1 MLNSPI
7 ASSLLLFVILITAII
22 LGVAIGSVPIPPRII
37 TDLILD
43 RMSITNITIDEISKY
58 STILFDIR
66 MPRVALMALTG
77 AAHATAGATYQG
89 LFRNPLA
96 DPYLVGVASGAGLGA
111 TIAITTN
118 LNSDPLG
125 ISIITIAAFAGG
137 IITVAIVVMAARVSK
152 TTPVTTMLLA
162 GIAIGSFAT
171 AATTLLM
178 LRRPDGLQRAFNW
191 MLGAYLG
198 GGWTPVKIMIP
209 YMVLGSLL
217 IFINA
222 RALNVF
228 QLGEEQAQQ
237 LGIHVERLKIILIAS
252 ATLMTASAVAFGGL
266 IGFVGLIVPHAMR
279 ILTGPD
285 YRRLLPCCLLGG
297 ASFLVLSDLAARNIM
312 APQELPV
319 GIITALTGTPFFIFL
334 LRKLKR
340 SVF

>member
-37 TDLILD
+37 MDLILN
-43 RMSITNITIDEISKY
+43 RMSITNITIEEISKY

-77 AAHATAGATYQG
+77 AALATAGATYQG

-137 IITVAIVVMAARVSK
+137 IITVGIVVMTARVSK

-171 AATTLLM
+171 ASTTLLM

-198 GGWTPVKIMIP
+198 GGWDPVKIMIP
-209 YMVLGSLL
+209 YMVLGSLF

-237 LGIHVERLKIILIAS
+237 LGINVERLKIILIAA

-266 IGFVGLIVPHAMR
+266 IGFVGLIVPHALR

-297 ASFLVLSDLAARNIM
+297 ASFLILSDLAARNIM

>member
-43 RMSITNITIDEISKY
+43 RLSFTNITIEEISKY

-77 AAHATAGATYQG
+77 AALATAGATYQG

-137 IITVAIVVMAARVSK
+137 IITVGIVVMTARVSK

-191 MLGAYLG
+191 MLGSYLG
-198 GGWTPVKIMIP
+198 GGCTRVIIMIP

-279 ILTGPD
+279 ILT
-285 YRRLLPCCLLGG
+285 
-297 ASFLVLSDLAARNIM
+297 
-312 APQELPV
+312 
-319 GIITALTGTPFFIFL
+319 
-334 LRKLKR
+334 
-340 SVF
+340 

>member
-77 AAHATAGATYQG
+77 AALATAGATYQG

-191 MLGAYLG
+191 MLGSYLG
-198 GGWTPVKIMIP
+198 GGWAPVKIMIP

>member
-22 LGVAIGSVPIPPRII
+22 LGVAIGSVPIPLRII

-43 RMSITNITIDEISKY
+43 RLHITNITIEDISKY

-77 AAHATAGATYQG
+77 AALATAGATYQG

-118 LNSDPLG
+118 LNANPLG
-125 ISIITIAAFAGG
+125 ISIITMAAFAGG
-137 IITVAIVVMAARVSK
+137 IITVGIVVLAARVAK

-198 GGWTPVKIMIP
+198 GGWIPVKIMIP
-209 YMVLGSLL
+209 YMVLGCLL
-217 IFINA
+217 IFTNA

-237 LGIHVERLKIILIAS
+237 LGIHVERLKIILIAA

-266 IGFVGLIVPHAMR
+266 IGFVGLIVPHALR

>member
-37 TDLILD
+37 MDLILN
-43 RMSITNITIDEISKY
+43 RMSITNITIEEISKY

-77 AAHATAGATYQG
+77 AALATAGATYQG

-137 IITVAIVVMAARVSK
+137 IITVGIVVMTARVSK

-171 AATTLLM
+171 ASTTLLM

-209 YMVLGSLL
+209 YMVLGSLF

-237 LGIHVERLKIILIAS
+237 LGINVERLKIILIAA

-266 IGFVGLIVPHAMR
+266 IGFVGLIVPHALR

>member
-43 RMSITNITIDEISKY
+43 RLHITNITIEDISKY

-77 AAHATAGATYQG
+77 AALATAGATYQG

-118 LNSDPLG
+118 LNANPLG
-125 ISIITIAAFAGG
+125 ISIITMSAFTGG
-137 IITVAIVVMAARVSK
+137 IITVGIVVLAARVAK

-198 GGWTPVKIMIP
+198 GGWIPVKIMIP
-209 YMVLGSLL
+209 YMVLGCLL
-217 IFINA
+217 IFTNA

-237 LGIHVERLKIILIAS
+237 LGIHVERLKIILIAA

-266 IGFVGLIVPHAMR
+266 IGFVGLIVPHALR

>member
-7 ASSLLLFVILITAII
+7 ASTLLLFVILITAII

-37 TDLILD
+37 TDLLLD
-43 RMSITNITIDEISKY
+43 RLHITNITIEDISKY

-77 AAHATAGATYQG
+77 AALATAGATYQG

-118 LNSDPLG
+118 LNANPLG
-125 ISIITIAAFAGG
+125 ISIITMAAFAGG
-137 IITVAIVVMAARVSK
+137 IITVGIVVLAARVAK

-198 GGWTPVKIMIP
+198 GGWIPVKIMIP
-209 YMVLGSLL
+209 YMVLGLSL
-217 IFINA
+217 
-222 RALNVF
+222 
-228 QLGEEQAQQ
+228 
-237 LGIHVERLKIILIAS
+237 IHI
-252 ATLMTASAVAFGGL
+252 
-266 IGFVGLIVPHAMR
+266 
-279 ILTGPD
+279 
-285 YRRLLPCCLLGG
+285 
-297 ASFLVLSDLAARNIM
+297 
-312 APQELPV
+312 
-319 GIITALTGTPFFIFL
+319 
-334 LRKLKR
+334 
-340 SVF
+340 

>member
-1 MLNSPI
+1 MKTPI
-7 ASSLLLFVILITAII
+7 AASILLFVILITALV
-22 LGVAIGSVPIPPRII
+22 LGVTIGSVQIPPKIVI
-37 TDLILD
+37 GLILN
-43 RMSITNITIDEISKY
+43 RLSIADVAIEPISKY

-66 MPRVALMALTG
+66 MPRVVLMALTG
-77 AAHATAGATYQG
+77 AALATAGATYQG

-118 LNSDPLG
+118 INSNPLG
-125 ISIITIAAFAGG
+125 LSAITIAAFIGG
-137 IITVAIVVMAARVSK
+137 IITVGIVVMAARVSK

-198 GGWTPVKIMIP
+198 GGWSPVQIMIP

-217 IFINA
+217 IYINA

-237 LGIHVERLKIILIAS
+237 LGIHVERLKILLIAA

-266 IGFVGLIVPHAMR
+266 IGFVGLIVPHALRM
-279 ILTGPD
+279 IIGPD
-285 YRRLLPCCLLGG
+285 YRRLLPCCVLGG

-312 APQELPV
+312 APRELPV

>member
-43 RMSITNITIDEISKY
+43 RLHITNITIEDISKY

-77 AAHATAGATYQG
+77 AALATAGATYQG

-118 LNSDPLG
+118 LNANPLG
-125 ISIITIAAFAGG
+125 ISIITMSAFTGG
-137 IITVAIVVMAARVSK
+137 IITVGIVVLAARVAK

-198 GGWTPVKIMIP
+198 GGWIPVKIMIP
-209 YMVLGSLL
+209 YMVLGCLL
-217 IFINA
+217 IFTNA

-237 LGIHVERLKIILIAS
+237 LGIHVERLKIILIAA

-266 IGFVGLIVPHAMR
+266 IGFVGLIVPHALR

-297 ASFLVLSDLAARNIM
+297 SSFLVLSDLAARNIM

>member
-43 RMSITNITIDEISKY
+43 RLHITNITIEDISKY

-77 AAHATAGATYQG
+77 AALATAGATYQG

-118 LNSDPLG
+118 LNANPLG
-125 ISIITIAAFAGG
+125 ISIITMAAFAGG
-137 IITVAIVVMAARVSK
+137 IITVGIVVLAARVAK

-198 GGWTPVKIMIP
+198 GGWIPVKIMIP
-209 YMVLGSLL
+209 YMVLGCLL
-217 IFINA
+217 IFTNA

-237 LGIHVERLKIILIAS
+237 LGIHVERLKIILIAA

-266 IGFVGLIVPHAMR
+266 IGFVGLIVPHALR

-285 YRRLLPCCLLGG
+285 YRRLLPCCVLGG

-312 APQELPV
+312 APRELPV

>member
-1 MLNSPI
+1 MKTPI
-7 ASSLLLFVILITAII
+7 PAALLLVVILIIAIV
-22 LGVAIGSVPIPPRII
+22 LGIAIGSVQIPPRTIVG
-37 TDLILD
+37 LILD
-43 RMSITNITIDEISKY
+43 RLSIIDFTVEDTSKY

-77 AAHATAGATYQG
+77 AALATAGATYQG

-111 TIAITTN
+111 TIAITMN
-118 LNSDPLG
+118 LHSNPLG
-125 ISIITIAAFAGG
+125 LSTITIAAFAGG
-137 IITVAIVVMAARVSK
+137 IITAGIVVVAARVGP

-198 GGWTPVKIMIP
+198 GGWSTVQVMLPYIMI
-209 YMVLGSLL
+209 GSLL
-217 IFINA
+217 IYLNA

-237 LGIHVERLKIILIAS
+237 LGINVERLKLLLVAA

-266 IGFVGLIVPHAMR
+266 IGFVGLIVPHVLRMFA
-279 ILTGPD
+279 GPD
-285 YRRLLPCCLLGG
+285 YRRLLPFCILGG
-297 ASFLVLSDLAARNIM
+297 ASFLVLSDLAARNLM
-312 APQELPV
+312 APRELPV

>member
-7 ASSLLLFVILITAII
+7 ASTLLLFVILITAII

-37 TDLILD
+37 TDLLLD
-43 RMSITNITIDEISKY
+43 RLHITNITIEDISKY

-77 AAHATAGATYQG
+77 AALATAGATYQG

-96 DPYLVGVASGAGLGA
+96 APYLVGVASGAGLGA

-118 LNSDPLG
+118 LNANPLG
-125 ISIITIAAFAGG
+125 ISIITMAAFAGG
-137 IITVAIVVMAARVSK
+137 IITVGIVVLAARVAK

-198 GGWTPVKIMIP
+198 GGWIPVKIMIP
-209 YMVLGSLL
+209 YMVLGCLL
-217 IFINA
+217 IFTNA

-237 LGIHVERLKIILIAS
+237 LGIHVERLKIILIAA

-266 IGFVGLIVPHAMR
+266 IGFVGLIVPHALR

>member
-22 LGVAIGSVPIPPRII
+22 VGVAIGSVPIPPRII
-37 TDLILD
+37 TDLLLD
-43 RMSITNITIDEISKY
+43 RLHITNITIEEISKY

-77 AAHATAGATYQG
+77 AALATAGATYQG

-162 GIAIGSFAT
+162 GIAIGSFTT

-266 IGFVGLIVPHAMR
+266 IGFVGLIVPHALR

>member
-43 RMSITNITIDEISKY
+43 RMSITNITIEEISKY

-77 AAHATAGATYQG
+77 AALATAGATYQG

-137 IITVAIVVMAARVSK
+137 IITVGIVVMTARVSK

>member
-37 TDLILD
+37 MDLILN
-43 RMSITNITIDEISKY
+43 RMSITNITIEEISKY

-77 AAHATAGATYQG
+77 AALATAGATYQG

-137 IITVAIVVMAARVSK
+137 IITVGIVVMTARVSK

-171 AATTLLM
+171 ASTTLLM

-209 YMVLGSLL
+209 YMVLGSLF

-237 LGIHVERLKIILIAS
+237 LGINVERLKIILIAA

-266 IGFVGLIVPHAMR
+266 IGFVGLIVPHALR

-297 ASFLVLSDLAARNIM
+297 ASFLILSDLAARNIM

>member
-43 RMSITNITIDEISKY
+43 RLHITNITIEDISKY

-77 AAHATAGATYQG
+77 AALATAGATYQG

-118 LNSDPLG
+118 LNANPLG
-125 ISIITIAAFAGG
+125 ISIITMAAFAGG
-137 IITVAIVVMAARVSK
+137 IITVGIVVLAARVAK

-198 GGWTPVKIMIP
+198 GGWIPVKIMIP
-209 YMVLGSLL
+209 YMVLGCLL
-217 IFINA
+217 IFTNA

-237 LGIHVERLKIILIAS
+237 LGIHVERLKIILIAA

-266 IGFVGLIVPHAMR
+266 IGFVGLIVPHALR

>member
-22 LGVAIGSVPIPPRII
+22 VGVAIGSVPIPPRII
-37 TDLILD
+37 TDLLLD
-43 RMSITNITIDEISKY
+43 RLHITNITIEEISKY

-77 AAHATAGATYQG
+77 AALATAGATYQG

-209 YMVLGSLL
+209 YM
-217 IFINA
+217 
-222 RALNVF
+222 
-228 QLGEEQAQQ
+228 
-237 LGIHVERLKIILIAS
+237 
-252 ATLMTASAVAFGGL
+252 AVSYTHS
-266 IGFVGLIVPHAMR
+266 PSPR
-279 ILTGPD
+279 D
-285 YRRLLPCCLLGG
+285 
-297 ASFLVLSDLAARNIM
+297 
-312 APQELPV
+312 
-319 GIITALTGTPFFIFL
+319 
-334 LRKLKR
+334 
-340 SVF
+340 

>member
-1 MLNSPI
+1 
-7 ASSLLLFVILITAII
+7 
-22 LGVAIGSVPIPPRII
+22 G
-37 TDLILD
+37 
-43 RMSITNITIDEISKY
+43 
-58 STILFDIR
+58 
-66 MPRVALMALTG
+66 
-77 AAHATAGATYQG
+77 
-89 LFRNPLA
+89 
-96 DPYLVGVASGAGLGA
+96 
-111 TIAITTN
+111 
-118 LNSDPLG
+118 
-125 ISIITIAAFAGG
+125 
-137 IITVAIVVMAARVSK
+137 IVVMTARVSK

-171 AATTLLM
+171 ASTTLLM

-209 YMVLGSLL
+209 YMVLGSLF

-237 LGIHVERLKIILIAS
+237 LGINVERLKIILIAA

-266 IGFVGLIVPHAMR
+266 IGFVGLIVPHALR

>member
-7 ASSLLLFVILITAII
+7 ASTLLLFVILITAII

-37 TDLILD
+37 TDLLLD
-43 RMSITNITIDEISKY
+43 RLHITNITIEDISKY

-77 AAHATAGATYQG
+77 AALATAGATYQG

-118 LNSDPLG
+118 LNANPLG
-125 ISIITIAAFAGG
+125 ISIITMAAFAGG
-137 IITVAIVVMAARVSK
+137 IITVGIVVLAARVAK

-198 GGWTPVKIMIP
+198 GGWIPVKIMIP
-209 YMVLGSLL
+209 YMVLGCLL
-217 IFINA
+217 IFTNA

-237 LGIHVERLKIILIAS
+237 LGIHVERLKIILIAA

-266 IGFVGLIVPHAMR
+266 IGFVGLIVPHALR

>member
-7 ASSLLLFVILITAII
+7 TSTLLLFVILITAII

-43 RMSITNITIDEISKY
+43 RLHITNITIEDISKY

-77 AAHATAGATYQG
+77 AALATAGATYQG

-118 LNSDPLG
+118 LNANPLG
-125 ISIITIAAFAGG
+125 ISIITMAAFAGG
-137 IITVAIVVMAARVSK
+137 IITVGIVVLAARVAK

-198 GGWTPVKIMIP
+198 GGWIPVKIMIP
-209 YMVLGSLL
+209 YMVLGCLL
-217 IFINA
+217 IFTNA

-237 LGIHVERLKIILIAS
+237 LGIHVERLKIILIAA

-266 IGFVGLIVPHAMR
+266 IGFVGLIVPHALR

>member
-43 RMSITNITIDEISKY
+43 RLSFTNITIEEISKY

-77 AAHATAGATYQG
+77 AALATAGATYQG

-137 IITVAIVVMAARVSK
+137 IITVGIVVMTARVSK

>member
-1 MLNSPI
+1 MLKSPI
-7 ASSLLLFVILITAII
+7 APLLLLLLILITAII
-22 LGVAIGSVPIPPRII
+22 LGVAIGSVQIPPRII
-37 TDLILD
+37 MDLILN
-43 RMSITNITIDEISKY
+43 RMSITNITVEEITKY
-58 STILFDIR
+58 STIVFDIR

-77 AAHATAGATYQG
+77 AALATAGATYQG

-137 IITVAIVVMAARVSK
+137 IITVGIVVMAARVSK

-171 AATTLLM
+171 ASTTLLM

-198 GGWTPVKIMIP
+198 GGWTPVTIMIP
-209 YMVLGSLL
+209 YMVLGSLF

-237 LGIHVERLKIILIAS
+237 LGINVERLKIILIAA

-266 IGFVGLIVPHAMR
+266 IGFVGLIVPHALR

>member
-7 ASSLLLFVILITAII
+7 ASSLLLFAILITAII

-37 TDLILD
+37 TDLLLD
-43 RMSITNITIDEISKY
+43 RLHITNITIEDISKY

-77 AAHATAGATYQG
+77 AALATAGATYQG

-118 LNSDPLG
+118 LNANPLG
-125 ISIITIAAFAGG
+125 ISIITMAAFAGG
-137 IITVAIVVMAARVSK
+137 IITVGIVVLAARVAK

-198 GGWTPVKIMIP
+198 GGWIPVKIMIP
-209 YMVLGSLL
+209 YMVLGCLL
-217 IFINA
+217 IFTNA

-237 LGIHVERLKIILIAS
+237 LGIHVERLKIILIAA

-266 IGFVGLIVPHAMR
+266 IGFVGLIVPHALR

>member
-43 RMSITNITIDEISKY
+43 RMSITNITIEEISKY

-77 AAHATAGATYQG
+77 AALATAGATYQG

-137 IITVAIVVMAARVSK
+137 IITVGIVVMTARVSK

-191 MLGAYLG
+191 MLGSYLG

>member
-77 AAHATAGATYQG
+77 AALATAGATYQG

-137 IITVAIVVMAARVSK
+137 IITVGIVVMTARVSK

-209 YMVLGSLL
+209 YMVLGCLL
-217 IFINA
+217 IFTNA

-237 LGIHVERLKIILIAS
+237 LGIHVERLKIIVSVLA
-252 ATLMTASAVAFGGL
+252 L
-266 IGFVGLIVPHAMR
+266 
-279 ILTGPD
+279 
-285 YRRLLPCCLLGG
+285 
-297 ASFLVLSDLAARNIM
+297 SF
-312 APQELPV
+312 
-319 GIITALTGTPFFIFL
+319 
-334 LRKLKR
+334 
-340 SVF
+340 SVSFY

>member
-22 LGVAIGSVPIPPRII
+22 VGVAIGSVPIPPRII
-37 TDLILD
+37 TDLLLD
-43 RMSITNITIDEISKY
+43 RLHITNITIEDISKY

-77 AAHATAGATYQG
+77 AALATAGAAYQG

-137 IITVAIVVMAARVSK
+137 IITVGIVVLAARVAK

-198 GGWTPVKIMIP
+198 GGWIPVKIMIP
-209 YMVLGSLL
+209 YMVLGCLL
-217 IFINA
+217 IFTNA

-237 LGIHVERLKIILIAS
+237 LGIHVERLKIILIAA

-266 IGFVGLIVPHAMR
+266 IGFVGLIVPHALR

>member
-37 TDLILD
+37 TDLLLD
-43 RMSITNITIDEISKY
+43 RLHITNITIEDISKY

-77 AAHATAGATYQG
+77 AALATAGATYQG

-118 LNSDPLG
+118 LNANPLG
-125 ISIITIAAFAGG
+125 ISIITMAAFAGG
-137 IITVAIVVMAARVSK
+137 IITVGIVVLAARVAK

-198 GGWTPVKIMIP
+198 GGWIPVKIMIP
-209 YMVLGSLL
+209 YMVLGCLL
-217 IFINA
+217 IFTNA

-237 LGIHVERLKIILIAS
+237 LGIHVERLKIILIAA

-266 IGFVGLIVPHAMR
+266 IGFVGLIVPHALR

>member
-43 RMSITNITIDEISKY
+43 RLHITNITIEDISKY

-77 AAHATAGATYQG
+77 AALATAGATYQG

-118 LNSDPLG
+118 LYANPLG
-125 ISIITIAAFAGG
+125 ISIITMAAFTGG
-137 IITVAIVVMAARVSK
+137 IITVGIVVLAARVAK

-198 GGWTPVKIMIP
+198 GGWIPVKIMIP
-209 YMVLGSLL
+209 YMVLGCLL
-217 IFINA
+217 IFTNA

-237 LGIHVERLKIILIAS
+237 LGIHVERLKIILIAA

-266 IGFVGLIVPHAMR
+266 IGFVGLIVPHALR

>member
-37 TDLILD
+37 TDLLLD
-43 RMSITNITIDEISKY
+43 RLHITNITIENISKY

-77 AAHATAGATYQG
+77 AALATAGATYQG

-118 LNSDPLG
+118 LNANPLG
-125 ISIITIAAFAGG
+125 ISIITMAAFAGG
-137 IITVAIVVMAARVSK
+137 IITVGIVVLAARVAK

-198 GGWTPVKIMIP
+198 GGWIPVKIMIP
-209 YMVLGSLL
+209 YMVLGCLL
-217 IFINA
+217 IFTNA

-237 LGIHVERLKIILIAS
+237 LGIHVERLKIILIAA

-266 IGFVGLIVPHAMR
+266 IGFVGLIVPHALR

>member
-43 RMSITNITIDEISKY
+43 RLSFTNITIEEISKY

-77 AAHATAGATYQG
+77 AALATAGATYQG

>member
-43 RMSITNITIDEISKY
+43 RLSFTNITIEEISKY

-77 AAHATAGATYQG
+77 AALATAGATYQG

-191 MLGAYLG
+191 MLGSYLG

>member
-43 RMSITNITIDEISKY
+43 RLHITNITIEDISKY

-77 AAHATAGATYQG
+77 AALATAGATYQG

-118 LNSDPLG
+118 LNANPLG
-125 ISIITIAAFAGG
+125 ISIITMAAFTGG
-137 IITVAIVVMAARVSK
+137 IITVAIVVLAARVAK

-198 GGWTPVKIMIP
+198 GGWIPVKIMIP
-209 YMVLGSLL
+209 YMALGCLL
-217 IFINA
+217 IFTNA

-237 LGIHVERLKIILIAS
+237 LGIHVERLKIILIAA

-266 IGFVGLIVPHAMR
+266 IGFVGLIVPHALR